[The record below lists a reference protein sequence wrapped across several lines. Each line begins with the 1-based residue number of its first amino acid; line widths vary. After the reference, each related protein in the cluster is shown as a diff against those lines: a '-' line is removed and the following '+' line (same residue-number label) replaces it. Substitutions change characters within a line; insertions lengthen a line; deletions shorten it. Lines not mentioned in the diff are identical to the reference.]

1 MTKPTKKMRL
11 SPKLTLEG
19 MDNSLTLRA
28 GTFGGFALSVIPNL
42 TSADVLKTIVLAFI
56 GAVVSFGVTLNFFKS
71 LTSKKK

>member
-1 MTKPTKKMRL
+1 MRL

-42 TSADVLKTIVLAFI
+42 TSADVVKTIVLAFI
-56 GAVVSFGVTLNFFKS
+56 GAVVSFGVTLLLKL

>member
-1 MTKPTKKMRL
+1 MRL
-11 SPKLTLEG
+11 SQKLTLEG

-42 TSADVLKTIVLAFI
+42 TSADVIRTIVLACI
-56 GAVVSFGVTLNFFKS
+56 GAVVSFGVTVLLKR

>member
-1 MTKPTKKMRL
+1 MRQTPKPT
-11 SPKLTLEG
+11 LEK

-56 GAVVSFGVTLNFFKS
+56 GAVVSFGVTLLLKR

>member
-1 MTKPTKKMRL
+1 MRQ
-11 SPKLTLEG
+11 SSKLTLER

-56 GAVVSFGVTLNFFKS
+56 GAVVSFGVTVLLKR

>member
-1 MTKPTKKMRL
+1 MRL

-19 MDNSLTLRA
+19 MDNSLTLKA

-42 TSADVLKTIVLAFI
+42 TSADVAKTIVLACI
-56 GAVVSFGVTLNFFKS
+56 GAVVSFGVTVLLKQ

>member
-1 MTKPTKKMRL
+1 MRL

-42 TSADVLKTIVLAFI
+42 TSADVLKTIVLALI
-56 GAVVSFGVTLNFFKS
+56 GAVVSFGVTLLLKQM
-71 LTSKKK
+71 TSKKK

>member
-1 MTKPTKKMRL
+1 MRQ

-42 TSADVLKTIVLAFI
+42 NSADVFKTIVLAII
-56 GAVVSFGVTLNFFKS
+56 GAVVSFGVTLLLKQ

>member
-1 MTKPTKKMRL
+1 MRL

-19 MDNSLTLRA
+19 MDNSLTLKV

-42 TSADVLKTIVLAFI
+42 TSADVLKTIVLACI
-56 GAVVSFGVTLNFFKS
+56 GAVVSFGVTLLLKQ

>member
-1 MTKPTKKMRL
+1 
-11 SPKLTLEG
+11 

-42 TSADVLKTIVLAFI
+42 TSADVIKTIVLACI
-56 GAVVSFGVTLNFFKS
+56 GAVVSFGVTLFLKR

>member
-1 MTKPTKKMRL
+1 MRL
-11 SPKLTLEG
+11 NTKLTLER
-19 MDNSLTLRA
+19 MDNSLTLKA

-56 GAVVSFGVTLNFFKS
+56 GAVVSFGVTLLLKQ

>member
-1 MTKPTKKMRL
+1 MRQN
-11 SPKLTLEG
+11 PKLTLER

-56 GAVVSFGVTLNFFKS
+56 GAVVSFGVTLFLKH